1 MLARLSDRN
10 ILVVYATIFLLGV
23 AYGAS
28 LAVTPLQLH
37 AVGFSKTEIGT
48 LASWF
53 AGGIV
58 AMSIPAGAFIRRFS
72 AKRTLLV
79 CLAAYSL
86 AVALFPFQTTYP
98 GACAV
103 RTLDGASSVGAWVS
117 CETILLARSDAKNKA
132 YVTSLYAMAIAIGYV
147 VGSLLARGITQVTG
161 TSYKPVF
168 LVAGAITLVAIAF
181 TAARLD
187 PDRGGGAKDAPE
199 HVHGGDAGTRR
210 SAASILWRIKTSC
223 FATFSYGYFQA
234 SVVLFL
240 PLYLIQ
246 NKGVPE
252 RSTILMTA
260 FFAGGMLLFSNV
272 AGRIGDRVGHLRVM
286 TALALVGIVMVFG
299 FVALDSWPV
308 MCAAIFVTGA
318 TLASISPVSLA
329 LQGIVCEPA
338 DYSRGNAIYNACY
351 ALGML
356 VGPPISSFV
365 FKRVSGVAMIYHFA
379 GLWALFVVFCVV
391 FRQDDPASRHRHAMA
406 RASR

>member
-1 MLARLSDRN
+1 MLARIRDRN
-10 ILVVYATIFLLGV
+10 ILVVYTTIFLLGV
-23 AYGAS
+23 AYGSS
-28 LAVTPLQLH
+28 LAVTPLQLD

-58 AMSIPAGAFIRRFS
+58 AMSIPAGVFIRRFS

-79 CLAAYSL
+79 CLCAYVV
-86 AVALFPFQTTYP
+86 AVGLFPFQTTYP

-103 RTLDGASSVGAWVS
+103 RTLDGASSVGAWVC
-117 CETILLARSDAKNKA
+117 CETILLARSDDDNKA

-147 VGSLLARGITQVTG
+147 VGSLLARGITQITG
-161 TSYKPVF
+161 TSYMAVF
-168 LVAGAITLVAIAF
+168 LVASAITVVAIAF

-187 PDRGGGAKDAPE
+187 PDRGGGAADAPHHE
-199 HVHGGDAGTRR
+199 HAAGGSHHS
-210 SAASILWRIKTSC
+210 SATILWRIKTSC
-223 FATFSYGYFQA
+223 LATFSYGYFQA

-240 PLYLIQ
+240 PLYLIGE
-246 NKGVPE
+246 KHVPE

-260 FFAGGMLLFSNV
+260 FFAGGMLLFSNI
-272 AGRIGDRVGHLRVM
+272 AGRLGDRVGHLRVM
-286 TALALVGIVMVFG
+286 TALALVGIVMTLG

-356 VGPPISSFV
+356 VGPPISSFI
-365 FKRVSGVAMIYHFA
+365 FKRVSGVAMIYHFSA
-379 GLWALFVVFCVV
+379 LWAGFVVFCVI
-391 FRQDDPASRHRHAMA
+391 FRKDDPASRHRAPA
-406 RASR
+406 PG